1 MPLRTFP
8 SNFGATV
15 EVAAYP
21 AFNGCRKHS
30 QLVRPTRSRTMNTM
44 NTMMIDGFHARI
56 E

>member
-8 SNFGATV
+8 SNFGATG

-30 QLVRPTRSRTMNTM
+30 QLVRPTRSRNMNTM
-44 NTMMIDGFHARI
+44 NAMTVDGFQARI